1 MAESLPLRLP
11 AEWEDYDT
19 VMIAWPHA
27 ATDWTDM
34 LPEITR
40 CYVDLAEAVVIR
52 SGLRLLVVT
61 PEPKEVAER
70 LSHLP
75 KEKVQLFTCPTN
87 DTWTRDYGP
96 ITVMADGQPC
106 AVDFQFNGWG
116 LKFAAD
122 LDNLVNVRMLHASL
136 LTRRYRPRL
145 NFALEGGAIESDGRG
160 TMLANAQTL
169 MALNRNGFVDERF
182 LRRYFRENLGIETLH
197 LLHHGALEGDDTD
210 SHIDTLA
217 RLAPDDTILY
227 VKSYRP
233 DDSHTPGLE
242 EMEAELRELRTPD
255 GNPYNLIALPLPEPI
270 YDTDGS
276 RLPATY
282 ANFLI
287 TPRTVLMPTYA
298 QPDLDRMAEQMLRI
312 AFPDREIVGV
322 DCRALIRQHGSLH
335 CATMQLPAGVLRI

>member
-1 MAESLPLRLP
+1 
-11 AEWEDYDT
+11 
-19 VMIAWPHA
+19 MIAA
-27 ATDWTDM
+27 G
-34 LPEITR
+34 E
-40 CYVDLAEAVVIR
+40 
-52 SGLRLLVVT
+52 
-61 PEPKEVAER
+61 
-70 LSHLP
+70 
-75 KEKVQLFTCPTN
+75 
-87 DTWTRDYGP
+87 
-96 ITVMADGQPC
+96 PC

-122 LDNLVNVRMLHASL
+122 LDNMVNLHMLHASL
-136 LTRRYRPRL
+136 LTPRYRSRL
-145 NFALEGGAIESDGRG
+145 NYTLEGGAIESDGRG

-169 MALNRNGFVDERF
+169 MALNRNGFTDERH
-182 LRRYFRENLGIETLH
+182 LRSYFRENLGIETLH

-233 DDSHTPGLE
+233 DDTHTPDLDA
-242 EMEAELRELRTPD
+242 MEAELKELRTPD

-270 YDTDGS
+270 YDADGE

-298 QPDLDRMAEQMLRI
+298 QPDLDRMASQMLQI
-312 AFPDREIVGV
+312 AFPDRKIVGV

>member
-1 MAESLPLRLP
+1 MAETLPLRLP

-40 CYVDLAEAVVIR
+40 CYVDLAEAVVVR

-61 PEPKEVAER
+61 PEPEAVGDT

-75 KEKVQLFTCPTN
+75 KEKILLFTCPTN

-96 ITVMADGQPC
+96 ITVIVAGEPC

-122 LDNLVNVRMLHASL
+122 LDNMVNLRMLHASL
-136 LTRRYRPRL
+136 LTPRYRSRL
-145 NFALEGGAIESDGRG
+145 NYTLEGGAIESDGRG

-169 MALNRNGFVDERF
+169 MALNRNGFTDERH
-182 LRRYFRENLGIETLH
+182 LRSYFRENLGIETLH

-233 DDSHTPGLE
+233 DDTHTPDLDA
-242 EMEAELRELRTPD
+242 MEAELKELRTPD
-255 GNPYNLIALPLPEPI
+255 GNPYNLIALPLPESI
-270 YDTDGS
+270 YDADGE

-298 QPDLDRMAEQMLRI
+298 QPDLDRMASQMLQI
-312 AFPDREIVGV
+312 AFPDRKIVGV